1 MSTTAIAA
9 AIAYRCGVSL
19 IAGDERG
26 QDSAGRGWRCRSRS
40 RAGECAV
47 AAARGLALC
56 GLTLAGAGLVLALA
70 TPLAFAGL
78 GAGFLLNPPPWMP
91 LALRAAPFAGLAV
104 SLLLLPSI
112 LVAMRRLAN
121 QARRLAG
128 AWCGVPVAEP
138 YRPMPGGGQASRR
151 IRLGWLLT
159 DPATWRDVAWTTVNA
174 AVGWLLA
181 VPAALVVY
189 GLIALAA
196 GRVVPQFAL
205 PAPGLLKNTPAAAL
219 FPAGAALAAL
229 GLLAAPWLLRGYGQA
244 ARLLLAPT
252 RQAEIERLAEARA
265 QAVAATEAERRRIE
279 RDLHDGLQ
287 PLLVSLAVDLGI
299 AEARFG
305 KDPES
310 ARSLLTR
317 AHADAKTAIEE
328 LRGLVRGIHPSV
340 LDGRGLDA
348 ALSALIA
355 SCPVPVTLSVDL
367 PQRPDPI
374 REAAAYYVAAE
385 AITNIA
391 KHASARSATVTVGS
405 GKRALR
411 VVIEDDGSGGARIEP
426 GGGLA
431 GLAARISSIDGAFTV
446 SSPPGGP
453 TRVEAVIPCER

>member
-1 MSTTAIAA
+1 M
-9 AIAYRCGVSL
+9 SL

-26 QDSAGRGWRCRSRS
+26 QDSAGRGWRRRIRS

-47 AAARGLALC
+47 AAARALALC
-56 GLTLAGAGLVLALA
+56 GLPLAGAGLVLALA
-70 TPLAFAGL
+70 APLAFAGL

-104 SLLLLPSI
+104 SLMLLPSI
-112 LVAMRRLAN
+112 LAATRRLAN

-128 AWCGVPVAEP
+128 AWCGVPAGEP
-138 YRPMPGGGQASRR
+138 YRPVPGNGKASRR
-151 IRLGWLLT
+151 TRLVWLLT

-181 VPAALVVY
+181 VPALLVY
-189 GLIALAA
+189 GLIGLAA

-205 PAPGLLKNTPAAAL
+205 PPPGLLKNTPAAAL
-219 FPAGAALAAL
+219 LPVGAVLAVL

-252 RQAEIERLAEARA
+252 RHAEIERLAEARA
-265 QAVAATEAERRRIE
+265 QAVAAAEAERRRIE

-317 AHADAKTAIEE
+317 AHADARTAIEE

-348 ALSALIA
+348 ALSALVA
-355 SCPVPVTLSVDL
+355 SCPVPVTLRVDL

-374 REAAAYYVAAE
+374 REATAYYVAAE
-385 AITNIA
+385 AITNVA

-405 GKRALR
+405 GERTLR
-411 VVIEDDGSGGARIEP
+411 VVIEDDGNGGARVEP

-431 GLAARISSIDGAFTV
+431 GLAARISSIDGTFTV

>member
-1 MSTTAIAA
+1 MP
-9 AIAYRCGVSL
+9 
-19 IAGDERG
+19 GDEQGR
-26 QDSAGRGWRCRSRS
+26 DSAGPGWRSRIRS
-40 RAGECAV
+40 RASECAV

-56 GLTLAGAGLVLALA
+56 GLPLASAGLVLALA
-70 TPLAFAGL
+70 APLAFAGL

-91 LALRAAPFAGLAV
+91 PALRAAPFAGLAV
-104 SLLLLPSI
+104 SLLLLPAV
-112 LVAMRRLAN
+112 LAAMRRRAN

-128 AWCGVPVAEP
+128 AWCGAPIAEP
-138 YRPMPGGGQASRR
+138 YRPTPGDGKASRLT
-151 IRLGWLLT
+151 RLRWLLA
-159 DPATWRDVAWTTVNA
+159 DPATWRDAAWTTVNA
-174 AVGWLLA
+174 GAGWLLA
-181 VPAALVVY
+181 APAALAAY
-189 GLIALAA
+189 GLIGLAA
-196 GRVVPQFAL
+196 GSVVPQLAL
-205 PAPGLLKNTPAAAL
+205 PVPGPLQNTPAAAL

-229 GLLAAPWLLRGYGQA
+229 GLLTAPWLLRGYGLA

-252 RQAEIERLAEARA
+252 RQAEIDRLTQARA
-265 QAVAATEAERRRIE
+265 QAVTAAAAERQRIE

-305 KDPES
+305 KDPDS
-310 ARSLLTR
+310 ARALLAR
-317 AHADAKTAIEE
+317 AHQDAKTAIEE
-328 LRGLVRGIHPSV
+328 LRSLVRGIHPSV

-348 ALSALIA
+348 ALSALVA
-355 SCPVPVTLSVDL
+355 SCPVPVSLRVHL

-391 KHASARSATVTVGS
+391 KHAGARSATVTVGADDHNL
-405 GKRALR
+405 RA
-411 VVIEDDGSGGARIEP
+411 VIEDDGNGGARIEP

-431 GLAARISSIDGAFTV
+431 GLAARIRSIDGTFTV

>member
-1 MSTTAIAA
+1 M
-9 AIAYRCGVSL
+9 
-19 IAGDERG
+19 AGDEQG
-26 QDSAGRGWRCRSRS
+26 DDSAVPGWRGRIRS

-56 GLTLAGAGLVLALA
+56 GLPLAGAGLVLALA
-70 TPLAFAGL
+70 APLVFAAL

-91 LALRAAPFAGLAV
+91 PAVRAAPFAGLAV
-104 SLLLLPSI
+104 SLLLLPSV
-112 LVAMRRLAN
+112 LTAMRRLAN

-128 AWCGVPVAEP
+128 AWCGVPIADP
-138 YRPMPGGGQASRR
+138 YRPLPGDRKASKR

-159 DPATWRDVAWTTVNA
+159 DPATWRDMAWATVNA
-174 AVGWLLA
+174 GAGWLLA
-181 VPAALVVY
+181 APAALAAY
-189 GLIALAA
+189 GLIGLAA
-196 GRVVPQFAL
+196 GSVVHQVAL
-205 PAPGLLKNTPAAAL
+205 PALGPLKDTPAAAL
-219 FPAGAALAAL
+219 FPTGIAIAAL
-229 GLLAAPWLLRGYGQA
+229 GLLAAPPLLRGYGRA
-244 ARLLLAPT
+244 ARLLLAPG
-252 RQAEIERLAEARA
+252 RQAEIHRLAEART
-265 QAVAATEAERRRIE
+265 QAVTAAEAERRRIE

-305 KDPES
+305 KDPGS
-310 ARSLLTR
+310 ARSLVAR

-328 LRGLVRGIHPSV
+328 LRSLVRGIHPSV

-355 SCPVPVTLSVDL
+355 SCPVPVALRVDL
-367 PQRPDPI
+367 PRRPDPV

-391 KHASARSATVTVGS
+391 KHASARGATVTVATS
-405 GKRALR
+405 GHDLR

-431 GLAARISSIDGAFTV
+431 GLAARIGSIDGTFTV

-453 TRVEAVIPCER
+453 TRIEAVIPCEP

>member
-1 MSTTAIAA
+1 MP
-9 AIAYRCGVSL
+9 
-19 IAGDERG
+19 GDEQG
-26 QDSAGRGWRCRSRS
+26 QNSAGPGWRGRIRT

-56 GLTLAGAGLVLALA
+56 GLPLAGAGLVLALA
-70 TPLAFAGL
+70 APVVFAGL
-78 GAGFLLNPPPWMP
+78 GAGFLLNPPSWMP
-91 LALRAAPFAGLAV
+91 DALRAAPFAGLAV

-112 LVAMRRLAN
+112 LLAMRRLAN
-121 QARRLAG
+121 RARQLAG

-138 YRPMPGGGQASRR
+138 YRPVPGGGKVSKRA
-151 IRLGWLLT
+151 RLGWLLT

-174 AVGWLLA
+174 GVGWLLA
-181 VPAALVVY
+181 APAALAAY
-189 GLIALAA
+189 GLIGLAA
-196 GRVVPQFAL
+196 GSVVPQVAL
-205 PAPGLLKNTPAAAL
+205 PAPGLLKSTPAAAL
-219 FPAGAALAAL
+219 FPAGIAIAAL
-229 GLLAAPWLLRGYGQA
+229 GLLAAPPLLRGYGRA
-244 ARLLLAPT
+244 ARPLLAPS
-252 RQAEIERLAEARA
+252 RQAEIARLAEARA
-265 QAVAATEAERRRIE
+265 QAVTAAGAERRRIE

-305 KDPES
+305 KDPGS
-310 ARSLLTR
+310 SRALLAR

-355 SCPVPVTLSVDL
+355 SSPVPVTLRVDL

-391 KHASARSATVTVGS
+391 KHASARSATVTVGARKHS
-405 GKRALR
+405 LH
-411 VVIEDDGSGGARIEP
+411 VVIEDDGNGGARIDP

-431 GLAARISSIDGAFTV
+431 GLAARISSIDGTFTV

-453 TRVEAVIPCER
+453 TRIEAVIPCEP